1 MSELNQLLLDFDI
14 KKSFNNHDFYVSD
27 SNFFAFNLIE
37 KWPKW
42 EKRILNVSGEKY
54 SGKTHLAN
62 IFKSISSA
70 LFLTEKE
77 INNDIF
83 KKIKLYES
91 IIIDDFSNNL
101 EENLVYAIFNLVDQ
115 DSKYLLINSETPLS
129 KLNFKLPDL
138 ISRSKNVLLAEIN
151 PPDDE
156 LIFAIILKNFSDR
169 QIRLEKKIIEFV
181 INRIDRSYRKISE
194 FIYKIDELS
203 LKKKKP
209 INLKTI
215 KEILKFD
222 EVQDT

>member
-169 QIRLEKKIIEFV
+169 QIRLEKKIIEFI
-181 INRIDRSYRKISE
+181 INRIDRSYSKIYE
-194 FIYKIDELS
+194 FIYKVDELS

-215 KEILKFD
+215 KEIL
-222 EVQDT
+222 

>member
-1 MSELNQLLLDFDI
+1 MRELNQLLLNFNF
-14 KKSFNNHDFYVSD
+14 KKSFNDHDYFVSD
-27 SNFFAFNLIE
+27 SNYFAFNLVD

-42 EKRILNVSGEKY
+42 EKKILNISGEKF

-62 IFKSISSA
+62 IFKSKSSA
-70 LFLTEKE
+70 LLLNEK
-77 INNDIF
+77 DISNEVF

-91 IIIDDFSNNL
+91 IIIDEYSNIID
-101 EENLVYAIFNLVDQ
+101 ENLIYSIFNLVDQ

-129 KLNFKLPDL
+129 EINFKLPDL
-138 ISRSKNVLLAEIN
+138 ISRSRNSLQAKIK

-169 QIRLEKKIIEFV
+169 QIKLEKQIIEFIV
-181 INRIDRSYRKISE
+181 NRIERSYGKISE
-194 FIYKIDELS
+194 FIYKVDELS

-215 KEILKFD
+215 KEIL
-222 EVQDT
+222 

>member
-1 MSELNQLLLDFDI
+1 MKELNQLLLDFDI
-14 KKSFNNHDFYVSD
+14 KSNFNNHDYYVSE
-27 SNFFAFNLIE
+27 SNYFAFNLID

-42 EKRILNVSGEKY
+42 EKRILNISGEKF

-62 IFKSISSA
+62 IFKSKSSA
-70 LFLTEKE
+70 LFLNENQ
-77 INNDIF
+77 INDEIF

-91 IIIDDFSNNL
+91 IIIDGFSNNIDEKITYSIL
-101 EENLVYAIFNLVDQ
+101 NLVDQ
-115 DSKYLLINSETPLS
+115 DSKYLLINSETPLGEI
-129 KLNFKLPDL
+129 NFELPDL
-138 ISRSKNVLLAEIN
+138 ASRSKNLLHAKIE
-151 PPDDE
+151 PPNDD

-169 QIRLEKKIIEFV
+169 QIKLEKKIIEFI

-215 KEILKFD
+215 KEIL
-222 EVQDT
+222 